1 MEAVKRALKEK
12 DYIEGLFWDFA
23 CLYQKPRTDSQDKA
37 FGRSLDVMA
46 DVYASAIGTT
56 ALRLKE
62 IPPRPKE
69 FEGVVCLFGLEMQ
82 LKELIGQGQV
92 KEAEETIRALL
103 VRFGEIHENGVQV
116 DSKQLPLGV
125 DATVHFV
132 THDSARRARRDGEAA
147 RREDRDAVLQLCAGV
162 DTFYNE
168 RSYDGRKGMKGL
180 EDDNGRGWCVD
191 SLCLPP
197 AYPQNPLPVP
207 SKLAAGAAWRDQ

>member
-1 MEAVKRALKEK
+1 MEAVKRALREK
-12 DYIEGLFWDFA
+12 AYIEGLFWDFA
-23 CLYQKPRTDSQDKA
+23 SLFQKPRTDAQDTA

-46 DVYASAIGTT
+46 DVYASAVGTT

-69 FEGVVCLFGLEMQ
+69 FEGVVCLFGLEKH

-92 KEAEETIRALL
+92 GEVERKIRASL
-103 VRFGEIHENGVQV
+103 VRFGDIQQNGVQV
-116 DSKQLPLGV
+116 DLTKLPLGV
-125 DATVHFV
+125 DATICFV
-132 THDSARRARRDGEAA
+132 AHDSARRARREGEAA
-147 RREDRDAVLQLCAGV
+147 RREDRDAVPHLCAGV

-191 SLCLPP
+191 S
-197 AYPQNPLPVP
+197 
-207 SKLAAGAAWRDQ
+207 